1 MTAALDRG
9 LDFAGV
15 QQMELGAIVD
25 FCIEYNEMH
34 KSKDSGSE
42 NENNNAKPKVRKA
55 TQADWDALAG

>member
-1 MTAALDRG
+1 
-9 LDFAGV
+9 
-15 QQMELGAIVD
+15 MELGAIVD